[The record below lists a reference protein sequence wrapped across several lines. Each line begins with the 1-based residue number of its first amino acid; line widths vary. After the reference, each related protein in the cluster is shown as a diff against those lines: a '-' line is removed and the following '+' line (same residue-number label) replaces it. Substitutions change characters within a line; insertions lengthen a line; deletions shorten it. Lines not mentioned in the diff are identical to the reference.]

1 MRRLSLGL
9 LACVA
14 ISLISCGNDSDPFL
28 IDTTRV
34 GSLTKEIQ
42 INQLDSVFSEDSI
55 VRKNSGSEFFNST
68 SEIEIF
74 DKEGKPLLILEP
86 IQQFDSTSTVGYIQ
100 IMDSRFQT
108 AKGLNNASTFGDV
121 VKNYEISR
129 IENTLNSA
137 VVFIDELNLYLTIDK
152 KDLPSSLR
160 YDTDTRISASQIP
173 DDAKIKY
180 LMVSW

>member
-1 MRRLSLGL
+1 MKRLSL
-9 LACVA
+9 LACLT
-14 ISLISCGNDSDPFL
+14 ISLLSCDRDSDPFL

-42 INQLDSVFSEDSI
+42 INQLDSVFKGDSI
-55 VRKNSGSEFFNST
+55 VRKNSGNQFFNST

-74 DKEGKPLLILEP
+74 DKDGKPLLILEP

-108 AKGLNNASTFGDV
+108 AKGLNNASTFGEV

-160 YDTDTRISASQIP
+160 YDTDSRISASQIP

>member
-1 MRRLSLGL
+1 MKRLSL
-9 LACVA
+9 LAFIT
-14 ISLISCGNDSDPFL
+14 ISLISCGRNSDPFL
-28 IDTTRV
+28 IDSSRV
-34 GSLTKEIQ
+34 GSLTKEIR
-42 INQLDSVFSEDSI
+42 INQLDSLFSEDSI
-55 VRKNSGSEFFNST
+55 VRKNSGEQFFNST

-74 DKEGKPLLILEP
+74 DKDGKPLLILEP

-100 IMDSRFQT
+100 IMDTRFQT
-108 AKGLNNASTFGDV
+108 AKGLNRASTFGDV
-121 VKNYEISR
+121 VENYEISR

-152 KDLPSSLR
+152 KELPSSLR
-160 YDTDTRISASQIP
+160 YDTDSKISASQIP

>member
-1 MRRLSLGL
+1 MRRLGL
-9 LACVA
+9 VACIT
-14 ISLISCGNDSDPFL
+14 ISLISCGRDSDPFL
-28 IDTTRV
+28 IDSMRV
-34 GSLTKEIQ
+34 GSLTKEIR
-42 INQLDSVFSEDSI
+42 INQLDSVYSEDSI
-55 VRKNSGSEFFNST
+55 VRKNSGGQFFNST

-108 AKGLNNASTFGDV
+108 AKGLSSASTFGDIV
-121 VKNYEISR
+121 ENYEISR

-137 VVFIDELNLYLTIDK
+137 VIFIDELNLYLTIDK
-152 KDLPSSLR
+152 KELPSSLR
-160 YDTDTRISASQIP
+160 YDTDSRISASQIP